1 MKSII
6 SMLTVAGLTGGLLL
20 TQVGCADS
28 GQEAVAANPA
38 LAAPVPEGMVRGTVL
53 ETMDS
58 GGYTYVFVETDQD
71 KRWIAARQSAV
82 KVGDVV
88 QTQQGMPM
96 SDFKSQTLNREFDV
110 VYFVD
115 GLQNLS
121 ASSMPA
127 GQPGGAM
134 PEGHPDTGMP
144 PGHPSV
150 GGPDVNGAEVAEAA
164 EITVTELTPG
174 QDIAYVHAN
183 KDALAGQQLSLRGK
197 VVKYND
203 GIMGMNWIHIQD
215 GSGDAAEGS
224 NDLTVTSQDATA
236 VGDTV
241 VVTGTVIL
249 DKDFG
254 AGYSFPVMMEDA
266 SLTTE

>member
-1 MKSII
+1 
-6 SMLTVAGLTGGLLL
+6 MLTVAGLTGGLLL

-28 GQEAVAANPA
+28 GQEAVADNPA

-88 QTQQGMPM
+88 QAQQGMPM
-96 SDFKSQTLNREFDV
+96 TNFKSQTLSREFDV

-150 GGPDVNGAEVAEAA
+150 GGPDVNGAEAAQTAEFTVA
-164 EITVTELTPG
+164 ELTPG

-183 KDALAGQQLSLRGK
+183 RADLAGQEVSLRGK

-203 GIMGMNWIHIQD
+203 GIMGRNWIHIQD

-224 NDLTVTSQDATA
+224 NDLTVTTDDAAA
-236 VGDTV
+236 VGETI
-241 VVTGTVIL
+241 VVTGTITV

-254 AGYSFPVMMEDA
+254 AGYNFPVIMEEA
-266 SLTTE
+266 TVAAE

>member
-1 MKSII
+1 
-6 SMLTVAGLTGGLLL
+6 MLTVAGLTGGLLL

-134 PEGHPDTGMP
+134 PEGHPDTAMP
-144 PGHPSV
+144 PGHPNVADS
-150 GGPDVNGAEVAEAA
+150 GVNGAEAAETA
-164 EITVTELTPG
+164 EITVAQLTPG

-183 KDALAGQQLSLRGK
+183 RESLAGETISLRGK

-203 GIMGMNWIHIQD
+203 GIMGRNWVHLQD
-215 GSGDAAEGS
+215 GSGDPADGS
-224 NDLTVTSQDATA
+224 NDLTITTQDATA

-254 AGYSFPVMMEDA
+254 AGYSFPVMMEEA
-266 SLTTE
+266 KISAE